1 MKAGV
6 NTSMLENAHNADWRG
21 GRSGVIGI
29 LAHVFMV
36 VVVAESPEHWLAHLQ
51 SGHQAVL

>member
-1 MKAGV
+1 
-6 NTSMLENAHNADWRG
+6 MLENAHNADWRG
-21 GRSGVIGI
+21 GRSGVIRI

-36 VVVAESPEHWLAHLQ
+36 VVCAESPEQWLAHLQ